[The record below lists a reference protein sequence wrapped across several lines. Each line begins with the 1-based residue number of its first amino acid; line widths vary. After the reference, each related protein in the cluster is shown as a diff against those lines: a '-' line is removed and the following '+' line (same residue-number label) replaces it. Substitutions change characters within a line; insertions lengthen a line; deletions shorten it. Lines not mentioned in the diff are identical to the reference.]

1 MQIDPIIAVKDV
13 PKASQWYQQVF
24 GYTSQHGGNDF
35 DVLLSEEGEIML
47 CLHRWG
53 EHDHPSM
60 KDPGITPGNGLIL
73 YFRTNKLETI
83 RQNLKNLDYP
93 VAREIQ
99 LNPNSGMQEFSV
111 VDPNGYYL
119 TVSEF
124 HRFGG

>member
-35 DVLLSEEGEIML
+35 DVLLSEEGEIRL